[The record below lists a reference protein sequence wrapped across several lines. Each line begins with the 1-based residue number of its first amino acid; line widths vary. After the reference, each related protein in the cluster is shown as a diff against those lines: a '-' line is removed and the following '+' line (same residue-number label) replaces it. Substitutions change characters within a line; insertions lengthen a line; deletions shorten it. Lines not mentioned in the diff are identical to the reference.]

1 MATTMSLALLNSL
14 GPTGSPPD
22 LEASLEAEAWK
33 IWEFGILHNRSINAW
48 FLIRTMRKFG
58 SSLFFFWG
66 DSLATSVVG
75 ERGYEP
81 HDQKLRCARFGW
93 SGADGWWSASNPRVN
108 LGFICWLCTACCW
121 CWSGPLNPH
130 KFWRARIWQSW
141 KLLKAHSSRT
151 CCRPESLILLVII
164 LSLSGMK
171 HSIY

>member
-81 HDQKLRCARFGW
+81 HDQKLRCARFG
-93 SGADGWWSASNPRVN
+93 
-108 LGFICWLCTACCW
+108 
-121 CWSGPLNPH
+121 
-130 KFWRARIWQSW
+130 
-141 KLLKAHSSRT
+141 
-151 CCRPESLILLVII
+151 
-164 LSLSGMK
+164 
-171 HSIY
+171 